1 MLKSNILKYI
11 FLFILLV
18 LLQVLVLNRISL
30 FGYAVPFVYI
40 YLMLKLP
47 LGLNR
52 ALATFIGFL
61 VGFTID
67 IFCNTPGLNAATTT
81 VIGFISRP
89 IQKLFFTVDDFNND
103 HIPSLSSLGFPFL
116 KYMFF
121 LILIHNV
128 LLISIEAFSYF
139 NPDIL
144 LLRMAGSTILTSL
157 LIFAFEGLSS
167 KKKSSWQKTI

>member
-1 MLKSNILKYI
+1 MLKSKTLKYI

-30 FGYAVPFVYI
+30 FGYAVPYIYI
-40 YLMLKLP
+40 YLVLKLP

-52 ALATFIGFL
+52 SLATFISFL

-67 IFCNTPGLNAATTT
+67 LFCNTPGLNAAATTI
-81 VIGFISRP
+81 IGFICYP
-89 IQKLFFTVDDFNND
+89 VQKLFFTIDDFNSDN
-103 HIPSLSSLGFPFL
+103 IPSMSILGFSFI

-121 LILIHNV
+121 LILIHHI

-139 NPDIL
+139 NPQIL
-144 LLRMAGSTILTSL
+144 LLRMVGSTILTYL
-157 LIFAFEGLSS
+157 LVFAFEGLSS